1 MIIRELSSSMVWDYE
16 NGFYWFSEP
25 NRLNK
30 ALAHYEL
37 YKLIQGIPGAILE
50 FGVYKS
56 ASLIRWATYRQLLE
70 NDYSRKIIGFDAFG
84 AFPEVGLSEQS
95 DVEFIDSFT
104 MAGGDGLSLDES
116 QAILEHKGFKNI
128 ELVEGNVFDSIPKY
142 LSDRPET
149 RVALLHLDMDVKEPT
164 EFALE
169 MLYDRVVPG
178 GLIVVDDYN
187 AVEGA
192 TLAVDRFLSKK
203 HLKLEKLPYYNVPAF
218 IRKPL

>member
-1 MIIRELSSSMVWDYE
+1 M
-16 NGFYWFSEP
+16 
-25 NRLNK
+25 
-30 ALAHYEL
+30 
-37 YKLIQGIPGAILE
+37 
-50 FGVYKS
+50 
-56 ASLIRWATYRQLLE
+56 RWATYRQLLE

-104 MAGGDGLSLDES
+104 MAGGDGLSLGES

-192 TLAVDRFLSKK
+192 TLAVDSFLSKK
-203 HLKLEKLPYYNVPAF
+203 RLKLEKLPYYNVPAF